1 MKFVNVVWWSSPIGV
16 IGVVW
21 ECGLTKILMNVRKCL
36 SGISSGD
43 LAELTV
49 DGTFLIPFENF
60 ASAWSF
66 VVRYLTSA
74 QAASRC
80 LPPFGMPIIVPLTAP
95 PPYSC
100 GLPSA
105 TGIGAV
111 PYWSSGGSFL
121 TNAQSH
127 APSSI
132 IARLPVSH
140 ACEGAHY
147 AP

>member
-16 IGVVW
+16 IGVVC

-80 LPPFGMPIIVPLTAP
+80 LPPFGMPMIVPLTAP
-95 PPYSC
+95 AAVQLRLAV
-100 GLPSA
+100 GD
-105 TGIGAV
+105 GHRRGAV
-111 PYWSSGGSFL
+111 L
-121 TNAQSH
+121 ELRVLVLEERD
-127 APSSI
+127 APL
-132 IARLPVSH
+132 AVEHHREL
-140 ACEGAHY
+140 AGLERM
-147 AP
+147 